1 MNGNSDGNGNS
12 EQLEF
17 QKEVLALKEDFY
29 RESMATPAAL
39 EQELLIAE
47 ILREDLYDIAD
58 YLDDYIDTGDFRV
71 PATNVINIFNKYQK
85 KITGDVIKY
94 SKQKQLLINQF
105 MEDARAILISYTNI
119 DEFLKKYYINQI
131 FRIYVFNLGNVLP
144 GEDGGEGI

>member
-131 FRIYVFNLGNVLP
+131 FSIYVFNLGNVLP